1 MKTYLVTYADSVGF
15 YDHLRI
21 NVSAE
26 TIYSCIVKAGEL
38 LNMINKMDLNIIYEI
53 AEITLLDDD

>member
-1 MKTYLVTYADSVGF
+1 MKTYCVTYADNGGF

-21 NVSAE
+21 NVSAD

-38 LNMINKMDLNIIYEI
+38 LNMINKMDQNISYEI
-53 AEITLLDDD
+53 SEITLLED

>member
-1 MKTYLVTYADSVGF
+1 MRKYCVTYADIGGF

-21 NVSAE
+21 DVAAD

-38 LNMINKMDLNIIYEI
+38 LNMINKMDPDIRYEI
-53 AEITLLDDD
+53 SEITLLED